1 MVAATPEEQRQLRQ
15 YLLGYLAE
23 ADAEQ
28 VELRLLSDAGYSEEL
43 DIVADELIDQ
53 YVSGALPESDQQP
66 FNAHFL
72 KSQARRDKLEF
83 ARALKQR
90 KAELRWAKR
99 LYRFY
104 LPAAA
109 AAVLLIGLG
118 VVVWR
123 SFQNRSEVN
132 EGLIALQSAYR
143 DQRPIEARISGF
155 GYAPLLEQRGGE
167 PKADYV
173 QLDRAERRLSDA
185 VSDNPSADTHHALGK
200 YYLAQHQFDKA
211 IDQFEAALK
220 LDPQQAR
227 VHSDLG
233 AALLERGKSRN
244 PDLERD
250 EGVQEIKEFAE
261 SLTHLKKALEL
272 DGSLLEALFN
282 RALLYEYMGLSEQA
296 EDDWRAYLEKDP
308 NSKWADEARQHLTEL
323 KEQRSKVSRDGAQ
336 ALSEFYSAYER
347 GDEGQAWEAIR
358 RNYTSAGNTITNAL
372 LDSYLELEAKGEG
385 GSADDTLRAL
395 AYVGKLEFQRTGDAY
410 TSELAH
416 FYSRSNPV
424 QRNALARA
432 REQMRAG
439 YKLFLGSRVKDALSY
454 YEQAKRTFDESGDGC
469 EAVFAEY
476 RMGHCYLLQP
486 DLKKSEEIFEQLRP
500 ACERSNYRWLLNQSL
515 YRTASIRF
523 TFNEYS
529 ESIDYARLALKQSEQ
544 MQDTTGMLNSL
555 VLLADQYRSL
565 NDQRQSLNFLRRA
578 LAMARDEGAEP
589 LQTWG
594 IFTAIGL
601 NLQSLELYPSALEY
615 QKEALRLASEMKPER
630 PLLVSRSQD
639 YIGLTYAGLKDY
651 DSALTHINLA
661 FEAGQ
666 KLAGER
672 SGKEMMANSSL
683 HAGDVYRQ
691 SGDYDRALESY
702 DRSISQYEELDYPYY
717 TYPARKG
724 RLLSYIAKGDDS
736 ATEAELRHVLE
747 IFERYRSELTSEGQ
761 RNTFFDVEQ
770 SVYDLAIGFADARE
784 HDPRL
789 AFEYSELSR
798 ARSLLDAIR
807 KSGPAAEPEG
817 DDELRLPPTSTPLTL
832 SDIQRRMPEQSQ
844 IVQYAVLEDRLL
856 IWVVTRADVSTREV
870 NLGSRTL
877 GEKVSQYMRA
887 VNGPSN
893 GMDAEAERGAKELYG
908 ILIAPVEDL
917 LDKNKLLCLIP
928 DKFLHS
934 LPFNALISEATG
946 RYLVEDFRSTLS
958 ASSTVF
964 VICSEQS
971 GRQAGGGEERLLSVG
986 DPAFD
991 SEAFPS
997 LRHLPSA
1004 GREAEAVAAFY
1015 KQHRLLLRG
1024 DAREQTVRD
1033 EIVRSDV
1040 AHFALH
1046 YLVDERSS
1054 LLSKVV
1060 LAASPGGGARDKG
1073 DDGVWQIHEIYKLKL
1088 PRTRLVVLSACQT
1101 GGEQQYGGEGA
1112 MSVARP
1118 FIAAGAPLVVAS
1130 LWPVESQS
1138 AKRVMVS
1145 FHRQRTRDRLPT
1157 AEALRRAQLEM
1168 LRGDDTRYRHPY
1180 YWAAFTAIGG
1190 YTEY

>member
-1 MVAATPEEQRQLRQ
+1 M
-15 YLLGYLAE
+15 
-23 ADAEQ
+23 
-28 VELRLLSDAGYSEEL
+28 ELRLLSDADYSEEL
-43 DIVADELIDQ
+43 DIVADELIDE
-53 YVSGALPESDQQP
+53 YLSSALPESDRRP
-66 FNAHFL
+66 FSEHFL
-72 KSQARRDKLEF
+72 KSQVRRDKLEF
-83 ARALKQR
+83 ARALKRR

-109 AAVLLIGLG
+109 AAVLLMGLG
-118 VVVWR
+118 VIVWR
-123 SFQNRSEVN
+123 AFQNRSEVG

-143 DQRPIEARISGF
+143 EQRPIEARISGF
-155 GYAPLLEQRGGE
+155 GYAPVLEQRGGE
-167 PKADYV
+167 PRADYV
-173 QLDRAERRLSDA
+173 LLDRAARRLLDA
-185 VSDNPSADTHHALGK
+185 VSDNPNADAHHALGK
-200 YYLAQHQFDKA
+200 YYLAQRQFDKA
-211 IDQFEAALK
+211 IDQFEVALK
-220 LDPQQAR
+220 LDPQRAR

-233 AALLERGKSRN
+233 AALLERGKSRS
-244 PDLERD
+244 PDAGRG
-250 EGVQEIKEFAE
+250 EGVEEIAEFAE
-261 SLTHLKKALEL
+261 SLAHLKKALAL
-272 DGSLLEALFN
+272 DGSLPEALFN
-282 RALLYEYMGLSEQA
+282 RALLYQRMGLLGQA
-296 EDDWRAYLEKDP
+296 EADWRAYLERDS

-323 KEQRSKVSRDGAQ
+323 GTQRSKVSLDGEQ
-336 ALSEFYSAYER
+336 AVSKFYSAYER

-358 RNYTSAGNTITNAL
+358 RSYTSAGNTITNAL
-372 LDSYLELEAKGEG
+372 LDSYLELEARGEG
-385 GSADDTLRAL
+385 GSADNKLRAL
-395 AYVGKLEFQRTGDAY
+395 AYVGKLESQRAGDAY
-410 TSELAH
+410 TSDLAR
-416 FYSRSNPV
+416 FYGGSNRR
-424 QRNALARA
+424 QRALLARA
-432 REQMRAG
+432 REQMREG
-439 YKLFLGSRVKDALSY
+439 YRLFLRSQVKDALSY
-454 YEQAKRTFDESGDGC
+454 YEQAKRTFEESGDEC

-486 DLKKSEEIFEQLRP
+486 DLKKSEEIFERLRP
-500 ACERSNYRWLLNQSL
+500 ACARSNYRWLLNQSL

-529 ESIDYARLALKQSEQ
+529 ESVDYARLALKQFEQ

-565 NDQRQSLNFLRRA
+565 NDQRQSLGFLRRA
-578 LAMARDEGAEP
+578 LSLMRDGGAEP

-601 NLQSLELYPSALEY
+601 NLQALDLYPSALEY
-615 QKEALRLASEMKPER
+615 QKEALRLASEMTPER
-630 PLLVSRSQD
+630 PLIISRSHD
-639 YIGLTYAGLKDY
+639 YLGLTYGSLKDY
-651 DSALTHINLA
+651 DSALAHINLA

-672 SGKEMMANSSL
+672 SGREMMANSSL

-691 SGDYDRALESY
+691 SGDYGRALESY
-702 DRSISQYEELDYPYY
+702 DRSISLYEELDYPYF

-724 RLLSYIAKGDDS
+724 RLLSYIARGDDS
-736 ATEAELRHVLE
+736 ATREELRRVLE

-770 SVYDLAIGFADARE
+770 SVYDLAIGFADVRE
-784 HDPRL
+784 RDPRL

-817 DDELRLPPTSTPLTL
+817 DGELRLPPTSTPLTL
-832 SDIQRRMPEQSQ
+832 PDIQRRMPEQAQ
-844 IVQYAVLEDRLL
+844 IVQYAILEDKLL
-856 IWVVTRADVSTREV
+856 IWVVTRAGISTREV
-870 NLGSRTL
+870 NLGSRAL
-877 GEKVSQYMRA
+877 DEKVSHYLRA
-887 VNGPSN
+887 VSGPSN
-893 GMDAEAERGAKELYG
+893 GMEAEAERGAKELYG
-908 ILIAPVEDL
+908 ILIAPVEAL
-917 LDKNKLLCLIP
+917 LDTDKLLCLIP
-928 DKFLHS
+928 DKFLHA

-946 RYLVEDFRSTLS
+946 RHLVENFRSALS

-964 VICSEQS
+964 VICSEQA

-986 DPAFD
+986 DPVFD
-991 SEAFPS
+991 GEAFPR
-997 LRHLPSA
+997 LRPLPSA
-1004 GREAEAVAAFY
+1004 GREAEAVTAFY
-1015 KQHRLLLRG
+1015 KQHRLLLRD

-1040 AHFALH
+1040 VHFALH
-1046 YLVDERSS
+1046 YLADERSS

-1060 LAASPGGGARDKG
+1060 LAVAPGGGGRDRA
-1073 DDGVWQIHEIYKLKL
+1073 DDGVWQVHEIYKLRL

-1101 GGEQQYGGEGA
+1101 GGERQYGGEGA

-1118 FIAAGAPLVVAS
+1118 FIAAGVPLVVAS

-1138 AKRVMVS
+1138 AERLMVGV
-1145 FHRQRTRDRLPT
+1145 HRHRTRDRLPT

-1168 LRGDDTRYRHPY
+1168 LGGGDTRYRHPY